1 MKHTFTS
8 SHTLWTVTKTWLQ
21 TAASATCFTTQEKA
35 RMTKIYQGVNTGT
48 IFGTSGFS
56 TGTWITC
63 DDRNYLMKIWTRMLT
78 AYSG

>member
-1 MKHTFTS
+1 MKSTFTN
-8 SHTLWTVTKTWLQ
+8 SHTLWATTKTWLA

-48 IFGTSGFS
+48 ICGIAGFS
-56 TGTWITC
+56 TGVFISSE
-63 DDRNYLMKIWTRMLT
+63 DRNYLIKIWVRMLT